1 MGSSA
6 YLTSRFFPLP
16 APAARFFF
24 RYAGVPMVLGEN
36 VHSSASRRAFAAF
49 SASYSALDLESTE
62 PGANPKAPRVRC

>member
-1 MGSSA
+1 MA
-6 YLTSRFFPLP
+6 T
-16 APAARFFF
+16 PAARFLF

-62 PGANPKAPRVRC
+62 PGANPKAPRVRS